1 MNELQQLGS
10 IQVGQRIKVQ
20 HPVQGELSLHVLGRV
35 RFAELWQQ
43 NRSPQSPWVRT
54 GNQFA
59 GFWLE
64 TNVLLL
70 NWQTRFYCLDE
81 KVPLNDND
89 IARDFAPH
97 ARKFAQSDQTADVY
111 FAYPPA
117 MWHIDDI
124 GKFEILSVEGE
135 GLPDR
140 AGAVGRFIHA
150 SGDNHR
156 ALVLEDYEG
165 GSGQDM
171 VWTGYALEAAHIQPG

>member
-1 MNELQQLGS
+1 
-10 IQVGQRIKVQ
+10 
-20 HPVQGELSLHVLGRV
+20 
-35 RFAELWQQ
+35 
-43 NRSPQSPWVRT
+43 
-54 GNQFA
+54 
-59 GFWLE
+59 
-64 TNVLLL
+64 
-70 NWQTRFYCLDE
+70 
-81 KVPLNDND
+81 
-89 IARDFAPH
+89 
-97 ARKFAQSDQTADVY
+97 DVY